1 MNKRTNWSR
10 RAFLTPRGLG
20 MSAGGV
26 LGTILTN
33 DKPVK
38 TNDDQTFGCWCI
50 ARRAMGCEFNVLIPP
65 QAPNATTAG
74 HAALDEIEHMEDLLT
89 VYRNDS
95 QMSYLNQH
103 AHDGPV
109 RVDERLY
116 KLLKYCS
123 QLSEQTQGAFDVS
136 SGALVRAWG
145 FAGGPKRVPN
155 RQEILN
161 ALARTGMQHIEFDDD
176 RRMVHYRVPGLEIN
190 LGSIGK
196 GNAIDRAIERMGQEF
211 NIDCALMQGGF
222 SSTYGLGSPPG
233 EDRGWLTFIRHPLD
247 NNRHVATVRL
257 HNRALGTSGPANQ
270 FFHSNGKRYS
280 HLLDPRTGWPAD
292 ELAGVS
298 VLADRAATADALA
311 TALFI
316 MGLDKAADFCQ
327 NHPGI
332 AALLVLK
339 PASASQTSESLQILT
354 FNLPSED
361 VSLNPGP

>member
-1 MNKRTNWSR
+1 MSNRTNWSR

-26 LGTILTN
+26 LGTILPN

-38 TNDDQTFGCWCI
+38 TNDNQTFGRWCI
-50 ARRAMGCEFNVLIPP
+50 SRRAMGCEFNVLLPP
-65 QAPNATTAG
+65 QAPNTTTAG
-74 HAALDEIEHMEDLLT
+74 DAALDEIEHMEDLLT

-95 QMSYLNQH
+95 LMSYVNQH
-103 AHDGPV
+103 APDGPV

-123 QLSEQTQGAFDVS
+123 QLSEQTDGAFDVS

-145 FAGGPKRVPN
+145 FTGGPKRVPN
-155 RQEILN
+155 QQERMD

-176 RRMVHYRVPGLEIN
+176 RRTIRYAVPGLEIN

-196 GNAIDRAIERMGQEF
+196 GYAIDRAIERIGQEF

-233 EDRGWLTFIRHPLD
+233 ENRGWLTIIRHPLD
-247 NNRHVATVRL
+247 NDQHIATVRL
-257 HNRALGTSGPANQ
+257 HNRALGTSGPVNQ
-270 FFHSNGKRYS
+270 LFYANGKRYS

-298 VLADRAATADALA
+298 VLANQAATADALA

-327 NHPGI
+327 NNPRI

-339 PASASQTSESLQILT
+339 PASAGQTSESLKILT

-361 VSLNPGP
+361 VSLSPGP